1 MDAHQKLLIQLIKE
15 ERQAVG
21 ADSDFYTAKQIS
33 IRSGVNESTLSR
45 FLNGKQDLKA
55 GDYFAV
61 IKSFSEDFQER
72 FWMRLHRA
80 IAKTDWRSQI
90 MAANYDEIQEILEA
104 LTEKWAAIEMT
115 RRSAERRRSA
125 DSSKTKVAV

>member
-1 MDAHQKLLIQLIKE
+1 MDAHQKLLIELIKE

-21 ADSDFYTAKQIS
+21 ADSDFLSAKQIS

-80 IAKTDWRSQI
+80 TAKTDWRSQI
-90 MAANYDEIQEILEA
+90 MAANYDEIQEILQA

-115 RRSAERRRSA
+115 RRSAEIRRAA